1 MDAQFEK
8 LAKGWLKAN
17 RQTLHKYRGE
27 WIAYNGQDGL
37 IAHHKRVSV
46 IVEEADKTEKK
57 YIIKFLHPYTYGGL
71 RRILAIR
78 FRPLKKEMWEPNKTI
93 TLTSK
98 RTTQVLEMLVDSG
111 ADISTVS
118 LEVGHELG
126 FKVYDDERLEIALG
140 VNGSVEYV
148 IREVQME
155 IDGHGFKAPVAWLQN
170 EGCDD
175 LLLGREV
182 VFDEFDIEFK
192 QAEEEIV
199 FRKRNPKPAQ

>member
-1 MDAQFEK
+1 MDAQFEE
-8 LAKGWLKAN
+8 LAKQWIKAN
-17 RQTLHKYRGE
+17 RQSLHKYRGE

-37 IAHHKRVSV
+37 IAHNKHVGPMV
-46 IVEEADKTEKK
+46 AEADKTEKK

-98 RTTQVLEMLVDSG
+98 HTSKVLEMLVDSG

-118 LEVGHELG
+118 LGVGQQLG
-126 FKVYDDERLEIALG
+126 FTVYDDERIETALG

-148 IREVQME
+148 IREVQIE
-155 IDGHGFKAPVAWLQN
+155 IDSHRFKAPIAWLQDEN
-170 EGCDD
+170 CDD

-192 QAEEEIV
+192 QQDETIV
-199 FRKRNPKPAQ
+199 FRKRPAA